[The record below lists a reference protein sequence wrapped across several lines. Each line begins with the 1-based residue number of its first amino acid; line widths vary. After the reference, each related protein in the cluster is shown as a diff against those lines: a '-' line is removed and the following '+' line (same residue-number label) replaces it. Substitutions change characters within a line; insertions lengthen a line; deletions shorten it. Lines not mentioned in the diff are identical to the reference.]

1 MGVML
6 ATNLDVLMFALELLK
21 ACRILSDP
29 ILTGAIGKR
38 CRRLRSGGLIQCR
51 PLEGESKARRVQC
64 VDGAV
69 VRAQGDLP
77 PFRPFLKS
85 GSLTWLLLL

>member
-29 ILTGAIGKR
+29 ILLGIEESRFELVNIEFFAMKD
-38 CRRLRSGGLIQCR
+38 CR
-51 PLEGESKARRVQC
+51 
-64 VDGAV
+64 
-69 VRAQGDLP
+69 
-77 PFRPFLKS
+77 
-85 GSLTWLLLL
+85 